1 MESSDLR
8 YQARQ
13 TLAGKW
19 GVAVLAGF
27 LAALLGG
34 LVSGGG
40 AGLDLNLEEEEL
52 RHIPRV
58 LLPYIMMLASIG
70 GILGIVRFI
79 VGGPVKLGYC
89 RFLLK
94 MHDGEDAQVGDLFSR
109 FDRFGDGFCL
119 ELLTSLYIILWSL
132 LFIIPGFI
140 KAYAYAMAPF
150 ILEENPNMTPSEAIK
165 ASRELM
171 DGHKFELFC
180 LYWSF
185 FGWALLSVLTLGIG
199 SLWLNPYMNA
209 ATAAF
214 YRSIAGRPE
223 IIAE

>member
-19 GVAVLAGF
+19 GIAVLVGF

-34 LVSGGG
+34 LVVGSG
-40 AGLDLNLEEEEL
+40 AGPNLNLEEEEL
-52 RHIPRV
+52 RHIPKV
-58 LLPYIMMLASIG
+58 LLPYIMMLVSIG

-79 VGGPVKLGYC
+79 AGGPVKLGYC

-94 MHDGEDAQVGDLFSR
+94 MHDGEDAQVNDLFSR
-109 FDRFGDGFCL
+109 FDRFGDGFVL
-119 ELLTSLYIILWSL
+119 SLLTGIYVFLWSL
-132 LFIIPGFI
+132 LFVIPGII
-140 KAYAYAMAPF
+140 KVYAYAMAPF
-150 ILEENPNMTPSEAIK
+150 IMEENPNMTAGEAIT

-171 DGHKFELFC
+171 DGHKFDLFC
-180 LYWSF
+180 LVLSF
-185 FGWALLSVLTLGIG
+185 IGWDLLNLLTLGID
-199 SLWLNPYMNA
+199 SLWLIPYKNA
-209 ATAAF
+209 AHAAF
-214 YRSIAGRPE
+214 YRAIAGRPE